1 MKKKEDDLKKWN
13 KMEDDLQKERNARR
27 SKQIKMENEP
37 INQNQPNW
45 L

>member
-1 MKKKEDDLKKWN
+1 MEDDLKRKKKKKKEDDLKT
-13 KMEDDLQKERNARR
+13 MEDK
-27 SKQIKMENEP
+27 P